1 LQRDP
6 EPGARS
12 FALVLKRVLG
22 RLGMLCFRHG
32 ALTLLVAAAAAV
44 VAAFGASRLK
54 LDPDLSELL
63 PPWYESVKNVE
74 ALRERFGGVGN
85 VVVVVRGGTPKER
98 HAFADAVAPELAR
111 LPTVHYVDARRPNE
125 FFDARALYFVDKAD
139 LETIRDRLDAR
150 LRHEVARAQLDLDDE
165 APPPV
170 ETGDIR
176 KKYEA
181 RLHEATGS
189 GSNESPYYEN
199 ANELAIFVH
208 PTDLASNLEFSR
220 KVTAD
225 VARVVERVSPAKF
238 GRGLETEL
246 AGRYKKR
253 VDLERVLVRDLA
265 FTGSLAFGLVLLYV
279 ALHFRRLSAVLLV
292 MTPLLLGLELVYGL
306 AGFGFGTLNVLTA
319 FVGAILLGIGIDN
332 GIHLLGRYDEARRD
346 GCEPERAV
354 CIALADAGRVSVA
367 AALTTAAA
375 FGCLALSDFR
385 AFREFGLLTAGGMLL
400 LLASYVTVLPALL
413 GLFTRFLPRTASLPR
428 DLHLPFVP
436 LMMRRAPW
444 VLGVVAVVLA
454 GFAARAPK
462 VQFDADFSALDRAD
476 LPSFHLDPEINQLLG
491 RSQTPLVVLAA
502 NDAQADAAAESLRKR
517 MASLGSRATIG
528 QVATLS
534 ELVPSDQAEKQPVLA
549 QIAKTLGKFSFEKL
563 SPEERRDAERLE
575 TMAQAAPFTRAD
587 LPESVLAPFEA
598 RDGSGPG
605 HFVLAFP
612 TVSMSNGPAV
622 RELAHQVKELE
633 AGEKSVLSVAGEPMV
648 MADILETVER
658 DAPRILTVTLLLV
671 AVLLRLTAGSWLAA
685 LLAAL
690 PAVLTAATSAGL
702 LSILDIDLNYLNMIV
717 IPILL
722 GISVD
727 DGMHIVT
734 RVAEGEPLETVWRH
748 TGWNIFGAILT
759 DIFGFGVLAFA
770 EHPGLASFGR
780 VALVGLVMNLVI
792 CVVLL
797 PAFLT
802 LRQAF
807 FRARLR
813 EPSDD
818 ELDESGRRT
827 PAG

>member
-1 LQRDP
+1 LQHGP
-6 EPGARS
+6 EPSGRS
-12 FALVLKRVLG
+12 VALVLKRALG
-22 RLGMLCFRHG
+22 RIGVVCFRHG
-32 ALTLLVAAAAAV
+32 MRTLLAAVVVAV

-63 PPWYESVKNVE
+63 PPSYESVKNVDS
-74 ALRERFGGVGN
+74 LRERFGGVGN
-85 VVVVVRGGTPKER
+85 VVLVVRGGTPDAR
-98 HAFADAVAPELAR
+98 HAFTEAVVPELER
-111 LPTVHYVDARRPNE
+111 LPTVHYVDARRPAE
-125 FFDARALYFVDKAD
+125 FFEKRALYFMDQAD
-139 LETIRDRLDAR
+139 LETVRDRLDAR
-150 LRHEVARAQLDLDDE
+150 LKHEIAHAQLDLDDE

-170 ETGDIR
+170 DLHEIR
-176 KKYEA
+176 QKYES
-181 RLHEATGS
+181 RLRETAGASSAKGS
-189 GSNESPYYEN
+189 YYEN
-199 ANELAIFVH
+199 GNELAIFAH
-208 PTDLASNLEFSR
+208 PTELASNLDFSR
-220 KVTAD
+220 KVVGD
-225 VARVVERVSPAKF
+225 VERVVERVAPAKF
-238 GRGLETEL
+238 GRGLEVEL

-253 VDLERVLVRDLA
+253 VDLEGVLVRDLA

-292 MTPLLLGLELVYGL
+292 MVPLLLGLELVYGL

-332 GIHLLGRYDEARRD
+332 GIHMLGRYDEARRD
-346 GCEPERAV
+346 GDEPEAAV
-354 CIALADAGRVSVA
+354 AVALADAGRVSVA
-367 AALTTAAA
+367 AALTTASA

-413 GLFTRFLPRTASLPR
+413 GLFTRYLPRSSAQQPR

-436 LMMRRAPW
+436 SMMRAAPW
-444 VLGVVAVVLA
+444 LTGVLVVVLV
-454 GFAARAPK
+454 GLSARAPS
-462 VQFDADFSALDRAD
+462 VHFDADFAALDRAN
-476 LPSFHLDPEINQLLG
+476 LPSFHLDPQVNQLLG
-491 RSQTPLVVLAA
+491 RSQTPLVVLADS
-502 NDAQADAAAESLRKR
+502 DAQAEAAADSLRKR

-534 ELVPSDQAEKQPVLA
+534 ELVPADQQAKRPVLR
-549 QIAKTLGKFSFEKL
+549 QIEKILGRFSFDRL
-563 SPEERRDAERLE
+563 SAEERREAERLE
-575 TMAQAAPFTRAD
+575 SMAQAEPFERKD
-587 LPESVLAPFEA
+587 LPESVIAPFEA

-622 RELAHQVKELE
+622 RELARQVKELE
-633 AGEKSVLSVAGEPMV
+633 AGDARLSVAGEPMV

-658 DAPRILTVTLLLV
+658 DAPRILAVTLLLV
-671 AVLLRLTAGSWLAA
+671 AFTLRLTAGSWTAA

-690 PAVLTAATSAGL
+690 PAVLTAASSAGL
-702 LSILDIDLNYLNMIV
+702 LSLLHVDLNYLNMIV

-722 GISVD
+722 GIGVD

-770 EHPGLASFGR
+770 AHPGLASFGR
-780 VALVGLVMNLVI
+780 VALVGLTMNLVI

-797 PAFLT
+797 PAFLAA
-802 LRQAF
+802 RRAF
-807 FRARLR
+807 VRARLR
-813 EPSDD
+813 PN
-818 ELDESGRRT
+818 
-827 PAG
+827 